1 MCFCSGFL
9 RHAEIYS
16 DVNIINKNSR
26 HQRQRRRASLV
37 GVVASLLV
45 SGRLFLG
52 RLLPSRARLRFVG
65 STTINFALALANQI
79 MLENC
84 QESARSKMSGIRPV
98 AQMTLDSSSSLT
110 PALSA
115 APPPPEGRGGH
126 TEFLAMTV
134 CQTQNSRHKISA
146 RDRIMIELC
155 GGWCDADR

>member
-1 MCFCSGFL
+1 MCFYNGFL

-16 DVNIINKNSR
+16 DVNIINQNSR

-98 AQMTLDSSSSLT
+98 AQPDFAASLLVR
-110 PALSA
+110 AD
-115 APPPPEGRGGH
+115 E
-126 TEFLAMTV
+126 V
-134 CQTQNSRHKISA
+134 
-146 RDRIMIELC
+146 IE
-155 GGWCDADR
+155 